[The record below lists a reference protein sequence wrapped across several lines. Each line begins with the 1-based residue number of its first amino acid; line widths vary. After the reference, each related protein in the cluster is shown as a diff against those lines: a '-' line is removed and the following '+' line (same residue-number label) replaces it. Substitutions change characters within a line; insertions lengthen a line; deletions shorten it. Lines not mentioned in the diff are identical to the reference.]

1 MLVVIGVIVLVAAV
15 IVGMLGVL
23 RNAGPTLQT
32 TSSTAYS
39 EESTI
44 ARPRSSDSTMRRGKQ
59 RPASTRSTSP
69 QSRAA
74 VPTPV
79 PIPH

>member
-1 MLVVIGVIVLVAAV
+1 
-15 IVGMLGVL
+15 
-23 RNAGPTLQT
+23 
-32 TSSTAYS
+32 
-39 EESTI
+39 
-44 ARPRSSDSTMRRGKQ
+44 MRRGKQ
-59 RPASTRSTSP
+59 RPASTRSTSR

>member
-1 MLVVIGVIVLVAAV
+1 
-15 IVGMLGVL
+15 
-23 RNAGPTLQT
+23 
-32 TSSTAYS
+32 
-39 EESTI
+39 
-44 ARPRSSDSTMRRGKQ
+44 MRRGKQ